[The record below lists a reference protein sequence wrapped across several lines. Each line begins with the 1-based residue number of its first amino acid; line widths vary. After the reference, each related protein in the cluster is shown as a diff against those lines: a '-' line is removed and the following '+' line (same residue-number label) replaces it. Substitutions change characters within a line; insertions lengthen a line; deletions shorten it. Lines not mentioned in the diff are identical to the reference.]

1 MVVVQCSAPWVLAL
15 TLLLGIGA
23 PEIFFY
29 LSNYRPLSW
38 DYLYSF
44 GPDPLPVSLIGEDR
58 RVQIYRF
65 RPGEPL
71 QVLVI
76 RQDVPGIERC
86 EAGAGFER
94 WFRLLERVGSEGP
107 VETNGLGTEGWASL
121 TIGDEMSEGSWQGVQ
136 FEVHIP
142 RDGDGPVIVERDG
155 LYHTVQDANA
165 EAWSRIWSGCAALRA
180 GS

>member
-1 MVVVQCSAPWVLAL
+1 MLQSWWLPWVLVL

-23 PEIFFY
+23 PEIYFY

-44 GPDPLPVSLIGEDR
+44 GPDPLPVSLIGKDQ
-58 RVQIYRF
+58 RVYVYRF
-65 RPGEPL
+65 RPEEPL
-71 QVLVI
+71 QILVI
-76 RQDVPGIERC
+76 RQGMPDIERC

-94 WFRLLERVGSEGP
+94 WSRLLERVGSEGSA
-107 VETNGLGTEGWASL
+107 ETDGHGTEGWASL
-121 TIGDEMSEGSWQGVQ
+121 TVGEEMSEGSWQGVQ

-155 LYHTVQDANA
+155 LYHAVQDANS
-165 EAWSRIWSGCAALRA
+165 EAWSRIWSGCAGLGA

>member
-1 MVVVQCSAPWVLAL
+1 MFRSWWLPWVLVL

-23 PEIFFY
+23 PEIYFY

-44 GPDPLPVSLIGEDR
+44 GPDPLPVTLIGEDQ
-58 RVQIYRF
+58 RVHVYRF
-65 RPGEPL
+65 RPEEPL
-71 QVLVI
+71 RILVI
-76 RQDVPGIERC
+76 RQGMPDIERC
-86 EAGAGFER
+86 EAGAGFAR

-107 VETNGLGTEGWASL
+107 AETDGHGTEGWASL
-121 TIGDEMSEGSWQGVQ
+121 TVGDEMSEGSWQGVQ

-155 LYHTVQDANA
+155 LYHAVQDANS
-165 EAWSRIWSGCAALRA
+165 EAWSRIWSGCAGLGAR
-180 GS
+180 S

>member
-1 MVVVQCSAPWVLAL
+1 MLQSWWLPWVLVL

-29 LSNYRPLSW
+29 LTNYRPLSW

-58 RVQIYRF
+58 RIQVYRF
-65 RPGEPL
+65 RPEEPL

-94 WFRLLERVGSEGP
+94 WFRLLERVGSDGP
-107 VETNGLGTEGWASL
+107 AETDGHGTEGWVSL
-121 TIGDEMSEGSWQGVQ
+121 TVGDEMSEGSWQGVQ

-155 LYHTVQDANA
+155 IYHAVQDANA
-165 EAWSRIWSGCAALRA
+165 EAWSLIWSGCAGLGAR
-180 GS
+180 S

>member
-1 MVVVQCSAPWVLAL
+1 MLRSWWLPWVLVL

-23 PEIFFY
+23 PEIYIY
-29 LSNYRPLSW
+29 LSNYRPMSW
-38 DYLYSF
+38 NYLYSF

-65 RPGEPL
+65 RPEEPL

-94 WFRLLERVGSEGP
+94 WFRLLERLGSEGP
-107 VETNGLGTEGWASL
+107 AETDGHGTEGWASL
-121 TIGDEMSEGSWQGVQ
+121 TVGDEMLEGSWQGVQ

-142 RDGDGPVIVERDG
+142 RDGEGPVIIERDG
-155 LYHTVQDANA
+155 FYYEVEDANA
-165 EAWSRIWSGCAALRA
+165 QAWSLIWSGCAGLGAR
-180 GS
+180 S